1 LTIVERLETQIKFK
15 NIETQDETMKSME
28 ARRELGISIH
38 PESDLVD
45 LVIALC
51 VANGVIPELRNSK
64 GWEKEVRNAGDSVYT
79 LDTSAR
85 QKKQISELFQCFV
98 HQEVFSHFS
107 GLRFSP
113 GCVHVSFFSAGG
125 GLGGF
130 RLPISALSH
139 IL

>member
-1 LTIVERLETQIKFK
+1 MTIVERLETQIKFK

-79 LDTSAR
+79 LETVKR
-85 QKKQISELFQCFV
+85 
-98 HQEVFSHFS
+98 
-107 GLRFSP
+107 
-113 GCVHVSFFSAGG
+113 
-125 GLGGF
+125 
-130 RLPISALSH
+130 
-139 IL
+139 